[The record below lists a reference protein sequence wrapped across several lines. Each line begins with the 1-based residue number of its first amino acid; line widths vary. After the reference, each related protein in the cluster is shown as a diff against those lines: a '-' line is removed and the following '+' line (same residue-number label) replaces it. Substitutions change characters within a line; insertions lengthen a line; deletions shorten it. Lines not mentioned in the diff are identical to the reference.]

1 MKNNI
6 IVNMKRFM
14 TYVFLLLTAAGMV
27 AQPRVSADN
36 HRKKVAVVLCGGGAL
51 GTIHIGA
58 LKVLEE
64 AGMPIDMVTGTS
76 MGAIIG
82 GLYATGYNA
91 ADIETFINGIDW
103 GDMLRDRLSMR
114 NQTLDERER
123 QNIYLLDYRI
133 FLDHSKDSLAG
144 GLIRG
149 TNIEKTLRQYLRQG
163 DDIDFKSLPRPFGCI
178 ATDLVTDSEVVLDH
192 GSLARSIRASMAV
205 PGVFAPVRMD
215 QYVLV
220 DGGTKNNFPA
230 DLARKMGADIVIGI
244 VTDLGI
250 NDNYFSL
257 SDILERSMGSDIHQR
272 SDENEKLCD
281 LVIHVP
287 TRGYSAADFYRSAIR
302 NLINRGEE
310 ATRAQM
316 AAIKA
321 LKLKAGVPEDYRPE
335 YSFIQLEDV
344 VSTEASKLAQ
354 EESARNTIKASL
366 GLRYDIE
373 ELVAAQVGATY
384 YFGNKLDHQLDLT
397 LRLGRRTMGRLEWSM
412 SVRPH
417 QRVGFSYEIWHD
429 DINLYQRGHRS
440 DNMLFLYQRAN
451 ATLLSLDA
459 LNLNLDLG
467 IAWDYYRNYD
477 VLSNSWSRS
486 AFSKNEYSF
495 SYHAQAQYNTEDNWY
510 FTQKGMR
517 ADVSYAY
524 ITDNFARWKGH
535 TGLSEVTAHWRMTV
549 PLSRTTHV
557 QPMLYGRLMFGK
569 DVPATAANMMG
580 GNRFGIYYRQQLPFA
595 GFGHCHVMDSKLL
608 VAGFKL
614 QQRVFQEHYI
624 IVKGQVAEQND
635 KLGHIFDCKPIW
647 GAQLG
652 YCYNSIVGPLGA
664 SLSWSNFTR
673 QVYPY
678 ISLGFDF

>member
-1 MKNNI
+1 
-6 IVNMKRFM
+6 MKRALSILI
-14 TYVFLLLTAAGMV
+14 LLLTAMSLV
-27 AQPRVSADN
+27 AQPVAQE
-36 HRKKVAVVLCGGGAL
+36 RKKVAVVLCGGGAL

-82 GLYATGYNA
+82 GLYAVGYNA
-91 ADIETFINGIDW
+91 TDIETFVKGIDW

-114 NQTLDERER
+114 SQTLDERER

-133 FLDHSKDSLAG
+133 SLDHSKDSLAG

-149 TNIEKTLRQYLRQG
+149 TNVEKTLRQYLRQSE
-163 DDIDFKSLPRPFGCI
+163 DIDFKSLPRPFGCI

-192 GSLARSIRASMAV
+192 GSLAKSIRASMAV
-205 PGVFAPVRMD
+205 PGVFAPVRMEP
-215 QYVLV
+215 YILV

-230 DLARKMGADIVIGI
+230 DLARKMGADIVIGV

-250 NDNYFSL
+250 NDNYFSF

-272 SDENEKLCD
+272 SDENETLCD

-287 TRGYSAADFYRSAIR
+287 TRGYSAADFYRSAIT

-310 ATRAQM
+310 AARAQM
-316 AAIKA
+316 ESIKA
-321 LKLKAGVPEDYRPE
+321 LKRQAGVPDDYRPD
-335 YSFIQLEDV
+335 YSIIHLSDIDNN
-344 VSTEASKLAQ
+344 EASQLAN
-354 EESARNTIKASL
+354 EENARNTIKASL

-384 YFGNKLDHQLDLT
+384 YFGNKLDHKLDFT
-397 LRLGRRTMGRLEWSM
+397 LRLGRRTMGRLEWST
-412 SVRPH
+412 SIRPH
-417 QRVGFSYEIWHD
+417 RRAGLSYEIWHD
-429 DINLYQRGHRS
+429 DINLYQQGHRS
-440 DNMLFLYQRAN
+440 DNLLFLYQRAN

-459 LNLNLDLG
+459 LNLNVDLG

-477 VLSNSWSRS
+477 VLSNEHSISQFKR
-486 AFSKNEYSF
+486 NEYYF
-495 SYHAQAQYNTEDNWY
+495 SYHASAQYNTEDNWY
-510 FTQKGMR
+510 FTSRGMR

-524 ITDNFARWKGH
+524 FTDNFAQWKGH
-535 TGLSEVTAHWRMTV
+535 AGLSEVTAQWRMTL

-557 QPMLYGRLMFGK
+557 QPTVYGRLLFGK

-580 GNRFGIYYRQQLPFA
+580 GNRYGIYYRQQLPFA

-614 QQRVFQEHYI
+614 QQRVFQEHYLL
-624 IVKGQVAEQND
+624 VKGQVAEQND
-635 KLGHIFDCKPIW
+635 KLGHIFDGKPIW
-647 GAQLG
+647 GVQLG

-664 SLSWSNFTR
+664 SLSWSNFTH

>member
-1 MKNNI
+1 MKKALTTL
-6 IVNMKRFM
+6 V
-14 TYVFLLLTAAGMV
+14 LLLTAIGIV
-27 AQPRVSADN
+27 AQPVA
-36 HRKKVAVVLCGGGAL
+36 HERKKVAVVLCGGGAL

-82 GLYATGYNA
+82 GLYAVGYDA
-91 ADIETFINGIDW
+91 DDIETFITGIDW
-103 GDMLRDRLSMR
+103 GDMLRDRLSLR
-114 NQTLDERER
+114 TQTLNERER

-133 FLDHSKDSLAG
+133 FLDNSKDSLAG

-149 TNIEKTLRQYLRQG
+149 TNIERTLRQYLRQP

-178 ATDLVTDSEVVLDH
+178 ATDLVSDSEVVLDH
-192 GSLARSIRASMAV
+192 GSMATSIRASMAV
-205 PGVFAPVRMD
+205 PGVFAPVRMEP
-215 QYVLV
+215 YVLV

-287 TRGYSAADFYRSAIR
+287 TRGYSAADFYHSAIR
-302 NLINRGEE
+302 NLINRGED
-310 ATRAQM
+310 AARAQM
-316 AAIKA
+316 ESIKA
-321 LKLKAGVPEDYRPE
+321 LKRQAGVPDDYRPE
-335 YSFIQLEDV
+335 YSFIHLDDVDNTEDI
-344 VSTEASKLAQ
+344 KLSQ
-354 EESARNTIKASL
+354 EENARNSIKASL
-366 GLRYDIE
+366 GVRYDIE
-373 ELVAAQVGATY
+373 ELVAAQIGATY
-384 YFGNKLDHQLDLT
+384 YFGNKLDHKLDLT
-397 LRLGRRTMGRLEWSM
+397 LRLGRRTMGRVEWST
-412 SVRPH
+412 SLKPH
-417 QRVGFSYEIWHD
+417 RRIGLSYEIWHND
-429 DINLYQRGHRS
+429 FNLYQRNHRS
-440 DNMLFLYQRAN
+440 DNLLFFYQRAN
-451 ATLLSLDA
+451 ATLFSLDA

-477 VLSNSWSRS
+477 VLSNEYSVSD
-486 AFSKNEYSF
+486 FSKNEYYF
-495 SYHAQAQYNTEDNWY
+495 SYHATAQYNTEDNWY

-517 ADVSYAY
+517 ADLSYAY
-524 ITDNFARWKGH
+524 FTDNFARWKGH
-535 TGLSEVTAHWRMTV
+535 AGLSEVTAHWRMTV

-557 QPMLYGRLMFGK
+557 QPMVYGRLMFGK

-580 GNRFGIYYRQQLPFA
+580 GNRFGIYYPQQLPFA

-614 QQRVFQEHYI
+614 QQRVFQEHYV

-635 KLGHIFDCKPIW
+635 KLGHIFDRKPIW
-647 GAQLG
+647 GVQLG

-664 SLSWSNFTR
+664 SLSWSNFTH
-673 QVYPY
+673 QLYPY

>member
-1 MKNNI
+1 MKKALTTL
-6 IVNMKRFM
+6 V
-14 TYVFLLLTAAGMV
+14 LLLTAIGIV
-27 AQPRVSADN
+27 AQPVA
-36 HRKKVAVVLCGGGAL
+36 HERKKVAVVLCGGGAL

-82 GLYATGYNA
+82 GLYAVGYDA
-91 ADIETFINGIDW
+91 DDIETFITGIDW
-103 GDMLRDRLSMR
+103 GDMLRDRLSLR
-114 NQTLDERER
+114 TQTLNERER

-133 FLDHSKDSLAG
+133 FLDNSKDSLAG

-149 TNIEKTLRQYLRQG
+149 TNIERTLRQYLRQPDG
-163 DDIDFKSLPRPFGCI
+163 IDFKSLPRPFGCI
-178 ATDLVTDSEVVLDH
+178 ATDLVSDSEVVLDH
-192 GSLARSIRASMAV
+192 GSMATSIRASMAV
-205 PGVFAPVRMD
+205 PGVFAPVRMEP
-215 QYVLV
+215 YVLV

-287 TRGYSAADFYRSAIR
+287 TRGYSAADFYHSAIR
-302 NLINRGEE
+302 NLINRGED
-310 ATRAQM
+310 AARAQM
-316 AAIKA
+316 ESIKA
-321 LKLKAGVPEDYRPE
+321 LKRQAGVPDDYRPE
-335 YSFIQLEDV
+335 YSFIHLDDVDNTEDI
-344 VSTEASKLAQ
+344 KLAQ
-354 EESARNTIKASL
+354 EENARNSIKASL
-366 GLRYDIE
+366 GVRYDIE
-373 ELVAAQVGATY
+373 ELVAAQIGATY
-384 YFGNKLDHQLDLT
+384 YFGNKLDHKLDLT
-397 LRLGRRTMGRLEWSM
+397 LRLGRRTMGRVEWST
-412 SVRPH
+412 SLKPH
-417 QRVGFSYEIWHD
+417 RRIGLSYEIWHND
-429 DINLYQRGHRS
+429 FNLYQRNHRS
-440 DNMLFLYQRAN
+440 DNLLFFYQRAN
-451 ATLLSLDA
+451 ATFFSLDA

-477 VLSNSWSRS
+477 VLSNEYSVSD
-486 AFSKNEYSF
+486 FSKNEYYF
-495 SYHAQAQYNTEDNWY
+495 SYHATAQYNTEDNWY

-517 ADVSYAY
+517 ADLSYAY
-524 ITDNFARWKGH
+524 FTDNFARWKGH
-535 TGLSEVTAHWRMTV
+535 AGMSEVTAQWRLTV

-557 QPMLYGRLMFGK
+557 QPMVYGRLMFGK

-580 GNRFGIYYRQQLPFA
+580 GNRFGIYYPQQLPFA

-614 QQRVFQEHYI
+614 QQRVFQEHYV
-624 IVKGQVAEQND
+624 IVKGQVAEHND
-635 KLGHIFDCKPIW
+635 KLGHIFDRKPIW

-664 SLSWSNFTR
+664 SLSWSNFTH
-673 QVYPY
+673 QLYPY

>member
-1 MKNNI
+1 
-6 IVNMKRFM
+6 MKRFI
-14 TYVFLLLTAAGMV
+14 TCILTLLITVCMV
-27 AQPRVSADN
+27 AQPIEEAKN
-36 HRKKVAVVLCGGGAL
+36 KRKKVAVVLCGGGAL

-64 AGMPIDMVTGTS
+64 AGIPIDMVTGTS

-82 GLYATGYNA
+82 GLYAVGYNA
-91 ADIETFINGIDW
+91 TDIETFINGIDW

-114 NQTLDERER
+114 SQTLNERER

-149 TNIEKTLRQYLRQG
+149 TNIERTLRHYLRQS

-192 GSLARSIRASMAV
+192 GSLATAIRASMAV

-215 QYVLV
+215 HHVLV
-220 DGGTKNNFPA
+220 DGGTKNNFPT
-230 DLARKMGADIVIGI
+230 DLARKMGADIVIGV

-302 NLINRGEE
+302 NLIDRGED
-310 ATRAQM
+310 AARAQM
-316 AAIKA
+316 ASIKA

-344 VSTEASKLAQ
+344 DNTETSKLVQ
-354 EESARNTIKASL
+354 EENARNTIKVSL
-366 GLRYDIE
+366 GVRYDIE

-384 YFGNKLDHQLDLT
+384 YFGNKLDHKLDLT
-397 LRLGRRTMGRLEWSM
+397 LRLGKRTMGRLEWST
-412 SVRPH
+412 SLKPH
-417 QRVGFSYEIWHD
+417 RRIGLSYEIWHND
-429 DINLYQRGHRS
+429 FNLYQRNHRS
-440 DNMLFLYQRAN
+440 DNLLCFYQRAN

-477 VLSNSWSRS
+477 VLSNIWSRS
-486 AFSKNEYSF
+486 NFNKNEYYF

-524 ITDNFARWKGH
+524 ITNNFARWKGH
-535 TGLSEVTAHWRMTV
+535 TGLSEVTAQWRMTV
-549 PLSRTTHV
+549 PLSRTSHL
-557 QPMLYGRLMFGK
+557 QPMVYGRLMFGK

-580 GNRFGIYYRQQLPFA
+580 GNRFGIYYPQQLPFA
-595 GFGHCHVMDSKLL
+595 GFGHCHAMDSKLL

-624 IVKGQVAEQND
+624 IVKGQVAEHND
-635 KLGHIFDCKPIW
+635 KLGDIFDRKPIW
-647 GAQLG
+647 GAQVG

-664 SLSWSNFTR
+664 SLSWSNFTH

>member
-1 MKNNI
+1 
-6 IVNMKRFM
+6 MKRFI
-14 TYVFLLLTAAGMV
+14 TCILTLLITVSMV
-27 AQPRVSADN
+27 AQPIEEAKN
-36 HRKKVAVVLCGGGAL
+36 KRKKVAVVLCGGGAL

-64 AGMPIDMVTGTS
+64 AGIPIDMVTGTS

-82 GLYATGYNA
+82 GLYAVGYNA
-91 ADIETFINGIDW
+91 TDIETFINGIDW

-114 NQTLDERER
+114 SQTLNERER

-149 TNIEKTLRQYLRQG
+149 TNIERTLRHYLRQS

-192 GSLARSIRASMAV
+192 GSLATAIRASMAV

-215 QYVLV
+215 HHVLV
-220 DGGTKNNFPA
+220 DGGTKNNFPT
-230 DLARKMGADIVIGI
+230 DLARKMGADIVIGV

-302 NLINRGEE
+302 NLIDRGED
-310 ATRAQM
+310 AARAQM
-316 AAIKA
+316 ASIKA

-344 VSTEASKLAQ
+344 DNTETSKLVQ
-354 EESARNTIKASL
+354 EENARNTIKVSL
-366 GLRYDIE
+366 GVRYDIE

-384 YFGNKLDHQLDLT
+384 YFGNKLDHKLDLT
-397 LRLGRRTMGRLEWSM
+397 LRLGKRTMGRLEWST
-412 SVRPH
+412 SLKPH
-417 QRVGFSYEIWHD
+417 RRIGLSYEIWHND
-429 DINLYQRGHRS
+429 FNLYQRNHRS
-440 DNMLFLYQRAN
+440 DNLLCFYQRAN

-477 VLSNSWSRS
+477 VLSNIWSRS
-486 AFSKNEYSF
+486 NFNKNEYYF

-524 ITDNFARWKGH
+524 ITNNFARWKGH
-535 TGLSEVTAHWRMTV
+535 TGLSEVTAQWRMTV
-549 PLSRTTHV
+549 PLSRTTHL
-557 QPMLYGRLMFGK
+557 QPMVYGRLMFGK

-580 GNRFGIYYRQQLPFA
+580 GNRFGIYYPQQLPFA
-595 GFGHCHVMDSKLL
+595 GFGHCHAMDSKLL

-624 IVKGQVAEQND
+624 IVKGQVAEHND
-635 KLGHIFDCKPIW
+635 KLGDIFDRKPIW
-647 GAQLG
+647 GAQVG

-664 SLSWSNFTR
+664 SLSWSNFTH

>member
-1 MKNNI
+1 
-6 IVNMKRFM
+6 MKRFI
-14 TYVFLLLTAAGMV
+14 TCILTLLITVCMV
-27 AQPRVSADN
+27 AQPIEEAKN
-36 HRKKVAVVLCGGGAL
+36 KRKKVAVVLCGGGAL

-64 AGMPIDMVTGTS
+64 AGIPIDMVTGTS

-82 GLYATGYNA
+82 GLYAVGYNA
-91 ADIETFINGIDW
+91 TDIETFINGIDW

-114 NQTLDERER
+114 SQTLNERER

-149 TNIEKTLRQYLRQG
+149 TNIERTLRHYLRQS

-192 GSLARSIRASMAV
+192 GSLATAIRASMAV

-215 QYVLV
+215 HHVLV
-220 DGGTKNNFPA
+220 DGGTKNNFPT
-230 DLARKMGADIVIGI
+230 DLARKMGADIVIGV

-302 NLINRGEE
+302 NLIDRGED
-310 ATRAQM
+310 AARAQM
-316 AAIKA
+316 ASIKA

-344 VSTEASKLAQ
+344 DNTETSKLVQ
-354 EESARNTIKASL
+354 EENARNTIKVSL
-366 GLRYDIE
+366 GVRYDIE

-384 YFGNKLDHQLDLT
+384 YFGNKLDHKLDLT
-397 LRLGRRTMGRLEWSM
+397 LRLGKRTMGRLEWST
-412 SVRPH
+412 SLKPH
-417 QRVGFSYEIWHD
+417 RRIGLSYEIWHND
-429 DINLYQRGHRS
+429 FNLYQRNHRS
-440 DNMLFLYQRAN
+440 DNLLCFYQRAN

-477 VLSNSWSRS
+477 VLSNIWSRS
-486 AFSKNEYSF
+486 NFNKNEYYF

-524 ITDNFARWKGH
+524 ITNNFARWKGH
-535 TGLSEVTAHWRMTV
+535 TGLSEVTAQWRMTV
-549 PLSRTTHV
+549 PLSRTTHL
-557 QPMLYGRLMFGK
+557 QPMVYGRLMFGK

-580 GNRFGIYYRQQLPFA
+580 GNRFGIYYPQQLPFA
-595 GFGHCHVMDSKLL
+595 GFGHCHAMDSKLL

-624 IVKGQVAEQND
+624 IVKGQVAEHND
-635 KLGHIFDCKPIW
+635 KLGDIFDRKPIW
-647 GAQLG
+647 GAQVG

-664 SLSWSNFTR
+664 SLSWSNFTH